1 MKPPDTRLNYDELQT
16 GVAAANR
23 HFALIRKKY
32 PEPKMYLVLSLPS
45 GQAKIGS
52 SPKEILKE
60 FPTMV
65 VNDAAKALIL
75 DFLKKPEPK
84 DATAAEKERLEEQ
97 FANLA
102 DELGYDGN
110 CQVEVRFDAFE
121 YELLWQLQSDELVD
135 RALTPQTR
143 ASIRI
148 VLGIISQF
156 VGSPDSSIY
165 L

>member
-1 MKPPDTRLNYDELQT
+1 L
-16 GVAAANR
+16 
-23 HFALIRKKY
+23 
-32 PEPKMYLVLSLPS
+32 
-45 GQAKIGS
+45 
-52 SPKEILKE
+52 
-60 FPTMV
+60 
-65 VNDAAKALIL
+65 NDAAKALIL
-75 DFLKKPEPK
+75 DFLKTPEPK
-84 DATAAEKERLEEQ
+84 DASAAEKERLKDQ

-148 VLGIISQF
+148 VLGTISQF
-156 VGSPDSSIY
+156 AG
-165 L
+165 

>member
-1 MKPPDTRLNYDELQT
+1 MKPPETRLNYDQLQT

-32 PEPKMYLVLSLPS
+32 PELKMYLVLSLPS

-60 FPTMV
+60 FPALV
-65 VNDAAKALIL
+65 LNDAAKALIL
-75 DFLKKPEPK
+75 DFLKKKESK
-84 DATAAEKERLEEQ
+84 DASDADKKRLKDQ
-97 FANLA
+97 FENLA

-148 VLGIISQF
+148 VLGTISQF
-156 VGSPDSSIY
+156 AG
-165 L
+165 

>member
-1 MKPPDTRLNYDELQT
+1 MKPPETRLNYDQLQT

-32 PEPKMYLVLSLPS
+32 PELKMYLVLSLPS

-60 FPTMV
+60 FPALV
-65 VNDAAKALIL
+65 LNDAAKALIL
-75 DFLKKPEPK
+75 DFLKTPEAK
-84 DATAAEKERLEEQ
+84 DASAAEKERLKDQ
-97 FANLA
+97 FENLA

-148 VLGIISQF
+148 VLGTISQF
-156 VGSPDSSIY
+156 AG
-165 L
+165 

>member
-1 MKPPDTRLNYDELQT
+1 MKPPETHLNYDQLQT
-16 GVAAANR
+16 GVVAANR

-32 PEPKMYLVLSLPS
+32 PELKMYLVLSLPS

-60 FPTMV
+60 FPALV
-65 VNDAAKALIL
+65 LNDAAKALIL
-75 DFLKKPEPK
+75 DFLKNKEPK
-84 DATAAEKERLEEQ
+84 DATDADKKRLREQFENLAAELS
-97 FANLA
+97 
-102 DELGYDGN
+102 YDGN
-110 CQVEVRFDAFE
+110 CQVEVRFDAIE

-148 VLGIISQF
+148 VLGTISQF
-156 VGSPDSSIY
+156 VG
-165 L
+165 

>member
-1 MKPPDTRLNYDELQT
+1 MKPPETRLNYDQLQT

-32 PEPKMYLVLSLPS
+32 AGLKIYLVLSLPS

-60 FPTMV
+60 FPALV
-65 VNDAAKALIL
+65 LNDAAKALIL
-75 DFLKKPEPK
+75 DFLKKKEPK
-84 DATAAEKERLEEQ
+84 DASDADKKRLKDQ
-97 FANLA
+97 FENLA

-148 VLGIISQF
+148 VLGTISQF
-156 VGSPDSSIY
+156 AG
-165 L
+165 